1 MSAPRPYPWTALVEV
16 LGDDRFAE
24 IKGELEAARID
35 PFERDAFALV
45 AAVGRVLRELVPD
58 DAPAEAVTSYTAL
71 LHALYLHWVGG
82 RSVRAVTRER
92 LRERVADPSPPP
104 APVAGVRYLQLPERL
119 VWAAPS
125 AGAAHEPLDGL
136 FVATTPARVQV
147 LAVLGFRQERQ
158 GFTTIDVSAPLPV
171 TTLPARADGSAPFS
185 TVLPAGDRMGFVSVT
200 SEDELACL
208 ALLALAAAES

>member
-1 MSAPRPYPWTALVEV
+1 M
-16 LGDDRFAE
+16 
-24 IKGELEAARID
+24 
-35 PFERDAFALV
+35 
-45 AAVGRVLRELVPD
+45 
-58 DAPAEAVTSYTAL
+58 
-71 LHALYLHWVGG
+71 
-82 RSVRAVTRER
+82 
-92 LRERVADPSPPP
+92 
-104 APVAGVRYLQLPERL
+104 QLPERL